1 MAAPWFLIKQNFQSL
16 TLLRHLL
23 FAGSAHLCLRAY
35 DLSLHE
41 ATIFAWQIVIY
52 RSSHPNVISDFFLY
66 EYEILFNKKQ
76 NKIKRF
82 YNHVLLRVW
91 SFIIT
96 SLGQWFDLVYWFHRR
111 QTITHDQSVSQLLLC
126 GIRHDAACLFSSRC
140 EIGRHTFGDKALY
153 YRALCRFVCW

>member
-76 NKIKRF
+76 KKKNVF
-82 YNHVLLRVW
+82 TTMCY
-91 SFIIT
+91 
-96 SLGQWFDLVYWFHRR
+96 
-111 QTITHDQSVSQLLLC
+111 C
-126 GIRHDAACLFSSRC
+126 GFEAS
-140 EIGRHTFGDKALY
+140 
-153 YRALCRFVCW
+153 